1 MWKQKLGMSAGGGF
15 GVPAAEFVRLVHVAG
30 FDAVSPEQCA
40 DLPAMIDAARE
51 CGLSLQSLHAPFG
64 KAAAM
69 WNPDPAVSVPAAEE
83 LIASLTDCAR
93 YEIPVMVA
101 HVWIGFDYTFDPDHL
116 HFTQFDSVVREA
128 ERLGVQ
134 IAFENTEG
142 EEYLFALMDHY
153 KNCAAVGFC
162 WDAGHEMCYNH
173 SKDLLA
179 MYGDRLL
186 VTHLN
191 DNLGV
196 SRYDG
201 RTFWTDDLHLLPY
214 DGIGDWEY
222 NANRLR
228 ASRPLEYLNFE
239 LTIRSKPN
247 RHENDG
253 YAAMPLPVYLA
264 EAYKRACR
272 IAMRYAR

>member
-1 MWKQKLGMSAGGGF
+1 MM
-15 GVPAAEFVRLVHVAG
+15 
-30 FDAVSPEQCA
+30 
-40 DLPAMIDAARE
+40 DAARQ

-69 WNPDPAVSVPAAEE
+69 WNPDAQFSAPAAEE
-83 LIASLTDCAR
+83 LIASLTNCAR
-93 YEIPVMVA
+93 YEIPVLVA
-101 HVWIGFDYTFDPDHL
+101 HVWIGFDYIFDPNHL
-116 HFTQFDSVVREA
+116 IFTQFDRVVREA
-128 ERLGVQ
+128 ERLGVK

-142 EEYLFALMDHY
+142 EEYLFALMAHFAGCDT
-153 KNCAAVGFC
+153 VGFC

-201 RTFWTDDLHLLPY
+201 HTFWTDDLHLLPY
-214 DGIGDWEY
+214 DGIADWDY
-222 NANRLR
+222 NTDRLR
-228 ASRPLEYLNFE
+228 ASRPLDYLNFE
-239 LTIRSKPN
+239 LTIHSKPN

-272 IAMRYAR
+272 IAVRYTR

>member
-1 MWKQKLGMSAGGGF
+1 MWKQKLGMSASGGF
-15 GVPAAEFVRLVHVAG
+15 GVPAAEFVRLVGEAG

-40 DLPAMIDAARE
+40 ELPSMIEAARE
-51 CGLSLQSLHAPFG
+51 CGLALQSLHAPFG
-64 KAAAM
+64 RAAAM
-69 WNPDPAVSVPAAEE
+69 WDPDPAISAPAAEE

-93 YEIPVMVA
+93 YAIPVLVA
-101 HVWIGFDYTFDPDHL
+101 HVWIGFDYTFDRDRL
-116 HFTQFDSVVREA
+116 RFAQFDRVVREA
-128 ERLGVQ
+128 ERLGIR

-142 EEYLFALMDHY
+142 EEYLFALMEY
-153 KNCAAVGFC
+153 FQGCETVGFC

-173 SKDLLA
+173 SRDLLA

-191 DNLGV
+191 DNLGI

-214 DGIGDWEY
+214 DGIGDWES
-222 NANRLR
+222 NVCRLR
-228 ASRPLEYLNFE
+228 ASRPLAYLNFE
-239 LTIRSKPN
+239 LTIHSKPH

-272 IAMRYAR
+272 IAVRYTR